1 MAKQKTQTIQVA
13 VYDIG
18 RNDLPDKLVRDIE
31 SAVTTL
37 VKQHTTV
44 AMTVVVG

>member
-1 MAKQKTQTIQVA
+1 MARKTQAIQIA
-13 VYDIG
+13 VYDMG
-18 RNDLPDKLVRDIE
+18 SNDLPDKLVRDIE

-44 AMTVVVG
+44 AMTVVTE